1 VKKIVLIP
9 TYNEKENISLIIH
22 AVLGFASAYHI
33 LIIDDNSP
41 DGTAQIVKDLQQK
54 FKDRLFIE
62 IRVGKLGLG
71 TAYIHGFKWAL
82 ANDYDYIFE
91 MDADFSHNPNDLD
104 RLLVACEQGAD
115 VAIGSR
121 YVRGGATENWPLDRR
136 LYSWGGS
143 AYTRMITW
151 MPIKDPTAGFV
162 CYKNKVLREINF
174 DTIKFIGYAFQIEM
188 KFATWKLG
196 FKIKEVPITF
206 IDRKIG
212 ISKMSKGIIKEAILG
227 VLNMQWQS
235 FTGRFVKSIK
245 RIRVNF

>member
-62 IRVGKLGLG
+62 SRAGKLGLG